1 VDGRYCFPS
10 RSVLSNLVEWSP
22 MRRILPFMI
31 LAVVLTSAAVPAH
44 AAGLTGAGLQ
54 IGWASDPDAFLAGFH
69 YNARPLG
76 EEMDLVPSLEFG
88 FGDDV
93 FMIAGNLD
101 GHYVLKTAS
110 DLRPYIGAGMT
121 LNWFDFDGGSETD
134 FGGSIIG
141 GIRLSPKLFLEA
153 KAGLGDVPDWKF
165 IVGFNAK

>member
-1 VDGRYCFPS
+1 
-10 RSVLSNLVEWSP
+10 

-121 LNWFDFDGGSETD
+121 LNWFDFEGSGDSDTE
-134 FGGSIIG
+134 FGGSLIG
-141 GIRLSPKLFLEA
+141 GIHINPNMSFEA
-153 KAGLGDVPDWKF
+153 KFGLGDVPDWKF
-165 IVGFNAK
+165 VFALHK